1 MVSTLAM
8 RRKHGDI
15 ALTATL
21 RMQMALRRMRVRR
34 VEALRVALELRMVI
48 RLQSFFRWRKL
59 YAQFQHAKR
68 AATSIEAAGRG
79 MLARILRRILAGER
93 KHRLIRLQ
101 ANWRRYVVWCKWGRR
116 INETFADRRRRRLI
130 SALWDRAV
138 CHWVSIRFLPLA
150 SPSVSA
156 LRSRYR
162 DKSTSVHELAR
173 LRPPPCYELGSL
185 GSMSLCPLRHR

>member
-116 INETFADRRRRRLI
+116 INETAQTYFSTLG
-130 SALWDRAV
+130 SGG
-138 CHWVSIRFLPLA
+138 LPLGLDPFLA
-150 SPSVSA
+150 LGLA
-156 LRSRYR
+156 LR
-162 DKSTSVHELAR
+162 VC
-173 LRPPPCYELGSL
+173 PP
-185 GSMSLCPLRHR
+185 